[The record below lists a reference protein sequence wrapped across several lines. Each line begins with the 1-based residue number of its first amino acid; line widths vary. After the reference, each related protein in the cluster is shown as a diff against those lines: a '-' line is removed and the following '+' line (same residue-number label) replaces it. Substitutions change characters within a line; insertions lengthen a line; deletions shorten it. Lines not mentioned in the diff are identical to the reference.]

1 MLNVWRRVCAGGLKK
16 VQRPGIGNISTKF
29 SRSLDPAWCSV
40 FHRKHSCLI
49 FPFDFVHIRK
59 CCFCGLKAAH
69 RTGLCQVGSLP
80 AFGKH
85 QSPQKFL
92 QDAYIGTESLSLY
105 KFLILRALLIGI
117 SVCFLTTN
125 TTKQNQTS
133 VGSPPCQAANLK
145 HTQVDKTRTQK
156 RQTGESS
163 TIRVSVCRY
172 YCMITSHITYC
183 YNIQLRSK
191 IDKI

>member
-1 MLNVWRRVCAGGLKK
+1 M
-16 VQRPGIGNISTKF
+16 
-29 SRSLDPAWCSV
+29 
-40 FHRKHSCLI
+40 
-49 FPFDFVHIRK
+49 FPCDFVHIRK
-59 CCFCGLKAAH
+59 CCFCGLKA
-69 RTGLCQVGSLP
+69 GSLA

-117 SVCFLTTN
+117 NVCFLTTN

-156 RQTGESS
+156 RQTGSPVPLEYLYVGI
-163 TIRVSVCRY
+163 TI
-172 YCMITSHITYC
+172 
-183 YNIQLRSK
+183 
-191 IDKI
+191 